1 MILSRIPANTLARKQ
16 AFKKASC
23 AILPRQTSLLNF
35 ILRNNN
41 NSSIFQVRTF
51 KNLSARLAEESSTK
65 VPNPVSKPVTTE
77 IPITQVA
84 REQTAQLYLDNVF
97 PLRMGVLD
105 IRQVFFRNSK
115 NFLESKAHQAIPSD
129 ELPYNFAIK
138 EILARTKDGG
148 AIVTFSFKSTDGS
161 KVDVAKDIVS
171 RVNEYIVSHNIV
183 APYNLQSVRAFLV
196 KGSPFMEDMI
206 ARYPT
211 NRLRIE
217 FQGEAVN
224 VERLYRHLRPYG
236 KVFDIALYPNPIVAK
251 DPARYAIAQFTRTR
265 FATSARNCLHG
276 HYIDGTRL
284 NILYEKQLR
293 TNVVKDWLVNH
304 PRITIPVLAAIFA
317 GVTYVVFD
325 PIRVFFIT
333 SKINQRF
340 NPQEYA
346 VYRWL
351 RNETWARLMPGGSR
365 DLASAGTSVWADD
378 TEKTEKLISWLAE
391 TPETFVLVSGH
402 KGSGK
407 SALVKSA
414 IKDRKNKL
422 FIDCEAVGSGRN
434 QSDMTKNLAKEVGY
448 FPVFTWVSS
457 MSGLIDTVVAATT
470 GQKTGF
476 SANPDSQTKAIL
488 ETVAIALRDVVPN
501 EKEARKRAE
510 EEAERENF
518 LERLKSLITGRK
530 AKRNATTDNE
540 KSSEEADEDKLDE
553 KSIPIVVIDNYMY
566 RETTKNAKLWEELAE
581 WAALL
586 IENEIAH
593 VVFVSSNAG
602 VMKTLGKALPGKS
615 FSNIALSDAPPEMAM
630 SFINKQLGSEVQDP
644 DLRPVVAAL
653 GGRLTELELLVQKMK
668 MKMDAQTAFEDI
680 VTRNLIEIRKYGF
693 GDSSDESNKLEWSS
707 TQFWTIVKLLTNK
720 MSINYDE
727 LKWGPA
733 FLGDDAPLRAMERAE
748 LIMIVQKEG
757 RANSIRPG
765 KPVFYT
771 VFNRLTSDTIFAA
784 SMEVESNMALKKQSE
799 ADIAKLEDNINKLTN
814 INAPNRPPK
823 EIETR
828 IKFLLTKVASIQK
841 LIEEYDNKIKAAKE
855 VISKSWVDNDD
866 E

>member
-1 MILSRIPANTLARKQ
+1 
-16 AFKKASC
+16 
-23 AILPRQTSLLNF
+23 
-35 ILRNNN
+35 
-41 NSSIFQVRTF
+41 
-51 KNLSARLAEESSTK
+51 
-65 VPNPVSKPVTTE
+65 
-77 IPITQVA
+77 
-84 REQTAQLYLDNVF
+84 
-97 PLRMGVLD
+97 MGILD

-115 NFLESKAHQAIPSD
+115 NFLESKAHQSIPSD

-138 EILARTKDGG
+138 EIFARTKDGG

-171 RVNEYIVSHNIV
+171 RINDYIAKQNIV

-346 VYRWL
+346 IYRWL

-365 DLASAGTSVWADD
+365 DLANAGTSVWADD

-414 IKDRKNKL
+414 IKDRRNKL

-476 SANPDSQTKAIL
+476 STKPDSQTKAIL

-530 AKRNATTDNE
+530 AKQTATTDDE

-644 DLRPVVAAL
+644 DLREVVAAL

-727 LKWGPA
+727 LKWGPV
-733 FLGDDAPLRAMERAE
+733 FLGDDAPLKAMERAE
-748 LIMIVQKEG
+748 LIIIVQKEG

-784 SMEVESNMALKKQSE
+784 SMEVESNTALKKQSE
-799 ADIAKLEDNINKLTN
+799 ADIAKLEDNINRLTS

-828 IKFLLTKVASIQK
+828 VKFLLTKVASIQK
-841 LIEEYDNKIKAAKE
+841 LIEEYDGKIKAAKE

-866 E
+866 DE

>member
-1 MILSRIPANTLARKQ
+1 MILSRIPTNTLARNQ
-16 AFKKASC
+16 AIKKASC
-23 AILPRQTSLLNF
+23 AILPRQASLFNL
-35 ILRNNN
+35 IPRNNN
-41 NSSIFQVRTF
+41 TFHVRTF
-51 KNLSARLAEESSTK
+51 KSLSARLAEESSTK

-97 PLRMGVLD
+97 PLKMGILD

-115 NFLESKAHQAIPSD
+115 NFLESKAHQSIPTD

-138 EILARTKDGG
+138 EIFARTKDGG

-171 RVNEYIVSHNIV
+171 RINESIAKHNIV

-224 VERLYRHLRPYG
+224 VERLYHHLRPYG
-236 KVFDIALYPNPIVAK
+236 KVFDISLYPNPIVAK

-317 GVTYVVFD
+317 GITYVVFD

-346 VYRWL
+346 IYRWL
-351 RNETWARLMPGGSR
+351 RNETWARLMSGGSR

-422 FIDCEAVGSGRN
+422 FIDCEAVGSSRN

-476 SANPDSQTKAIL
+476 STKPDSQTKAIL

-510 EEAERENF
+510 EEAERENL

-530 AKRNATTDNE
+530 PKRNAATDSE

-593 VVFVSSNAG
+593 VVFVSSNAS

-630 SFINKQLGSEVQDP
+630 SFISKQLGSEVQDP
-644 DLRPVVAAL
+644 GLHEVVAAL

-733 FLGDDAPLRAMERAE
+733 FLGDDAPLKAMERAE
-748 LIMIVQKEG
+748 LIIIVQKEG

-828 IKFLLTKVASIQK
+828 VKFLLTKVASIQK
-841 LIEEYDNKIKAAKE
+841 LIEEYDGKIKAAKDM
-855 VISKSWVDNDD
+855 ISKSWVDNDD
-866 E
+866 DE

>member
-1 MILSRIPANTLARKQ
+1 MMLSRIPTNTLARNQ
-16 AFKKASC
+16 AIKKASC
-23 AILPRQTSLLNF
+23 AILPRQSSLLNF
-35 ILRNNN
+35 IPRNNT
-41 NSSIFQVRTF
+41 FHVRTF
-51 KNLSARLAEESSTK
+51 KSLSARLAEESSTK
-65 VPNPVSKPVTTE
+65 VPNPISKPVTTE

-97 PLRMGVLD
+97 PLKMGILD

-115 NFLESKAHQAIPSD
+115 NFLESKAHQSIPSD

-138 EILARTKDGG
+138 EIFARTKDGG

-171 RVNEYIVSHNIV
+171 RINDYIVNHNIV

-346 VYRWL
+346 IYRWL
-351 RNETWARLMPGGSR
+351 RNETWARLMSGGSR
-365 DLASAGTSVWADD
+365 DLANAGTSVWADD

-414 IKDRKNKL
+414 IKDRRNKL

-434 QSDMTKNLAKEVGY
+434 QSEMTKNLAKEVGY

-476 SANPDSQTKAIL
+476 STNPDSQTKAIL

-530 AKRNATTDNE
+530 AKQTAATHDE

-644 DLRPVVAAL
+644 DLREVVAAL

-733 FLGDDAPLRAMERAE
+733 FLGDDAPLKAMERAE
-748 LIMIVQKEG
+748 LIIIVQKEG

-799 ADIAKLEDNINKLTN
+799 ADIAKLEDNINKLTS

-823 EIETR
+823 EIEAR
-828 IKFLLTKVASIQK
+828 VKFLLTKVASIQK
-841 LIEEYDNKIKAAKE
+841 LIEEYDGKIKAAKE

-866 E
+866 DE

>member
-1 MILSRIPANTLARKQ
+1 
-16 AFKKASC
+16 
-23 AILPRQTSLLNF
+23 
-35 ILRNNN
+35 
-41 NSSIFQVRTF
+41 
-51 KNLSARLAEESSTK
+51 
-65 VPNPVSKPVTTE
+65 
-77 IPITQVA
+77 
-84 REQTAQLYLDNVF
+84 
-97 PLRMGVLD
+97 
-105 IRQVFFRNSK
+105 
-115 NFLESKAHQAIPSD
+115 
-129 ELPYNFAIK
+129 
-138 EILARTKDGG
+138 
-148 AIVTFSFKSTDGS
+148 
-161 KVDVAKDIVS
+161 
-171 RVNEYIVSHNIV
+171 
-183 APYNLQSVRAFLV
+183 VRAFLV

-317 GVTYVVFD
+317 GITYVVFD

-346 VYRWL
+346 IYRWL

-470 GQKTGF
+470 GQKTGL
-476 SANPDSQTKAIL
+476 STNPDSQTKAIL
-488 ETVAIALRDVVPN
+488 ETVAIALRDRSA
-501 EKEARKRAE
+501 EA
-510 EEAERENF
+510 
-518 LERLKSLITGRK
+518 
-530 AKRNATTDNE
+530 DHE

-644 DLRPVVAAL
+644 ELREVVAAL

-693 GDSSDESNKLEWSS
+693 GDSSDETNKLEWSS

-733 FLGDDAPLRAMERAE
+733 FLGDDAPLKAMERAE
-748 LIMIVQKEG
+748 LIIIVQKEG

-799 ADIAKLEDNINKLTN
+799 ADIAKLEDNISKLTS
-814 INAPNRPPK
+814 ISAPNRPPK

-828 IKFLLTKVASIQK
+828 VKFLLTKVASIQK
-841 LIEEYDNKIKAAKE
+841 LIEEYDGKIKAAKE

-866 E
+866 DE